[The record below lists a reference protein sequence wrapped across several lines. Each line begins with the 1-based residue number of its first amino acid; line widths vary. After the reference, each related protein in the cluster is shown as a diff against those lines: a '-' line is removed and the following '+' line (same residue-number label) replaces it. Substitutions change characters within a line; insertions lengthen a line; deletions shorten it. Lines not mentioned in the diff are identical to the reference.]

1 MVMIEGKVKWFNN
14 AKGFGF
20 INAEGKS
27 DEDLFVHFSAI
38 EMEGY
43 KTLKA
48 GQKVRFEVAH
58 GPKGLQAI
66 KINSSEEKKLD
77 PAKDTQPL
85 LQQDHAHADA

>member
-1 MVMIEGKVKWFNN
+1 MIEGKVKWFNN

-66 KINSSEEKKLD
+66 KIKKKKKKSKIQAEEKNQTS
-77 PAKDTQPL
+77 AFYRC
-85 LQQDHAHADA
+85 